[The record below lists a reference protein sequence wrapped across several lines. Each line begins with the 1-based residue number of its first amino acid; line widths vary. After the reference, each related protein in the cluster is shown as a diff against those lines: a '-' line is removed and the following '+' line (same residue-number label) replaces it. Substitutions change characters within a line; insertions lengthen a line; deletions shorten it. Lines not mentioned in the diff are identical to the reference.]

1 MASLEQ
7 QLEAARYQQ
16 FSTLQ
21 TMNNLFGPTWMSNPH
36 PWARYAFEYLSAICE
51 SVCRI
56 EAAMQSQNAHA
67 PTPEP
72 AHTCVDAII
81 EDVAMIAIVVRG
93 KRK

>member
-21 TMNNLFGPTWMSNPH
+21 TMNNMFGPAWMSNPH

-56 EAAMQSQNAHA
+56 EALLQSQNA
-67 PTPEP
+67 PTD
-72 AHTCVDAII
+72 TCVEAIV

-93 KRK
+93 KRN